1 MKTYTKIFGKLFA
14 QIWIFILATLVFTY
28 GVLLLTDLK
37 NYELIVENFDCS
49 TRRVVD
55 EGGKHQYNSVIYSCN
70 YGFHYCRDF
79 NSFNAVGGKIV
90 DRYSGYKVISA
101 DYFLDIYRKE
111 NEKWVLLE
119 TVNGT
124 EYNKN
129 FYDIEK
135 GCEFKITP
143 RVENVK
149 YEYPAWRLQYLC
161 LLCR

>member
-1 MKTYTKIFGKLFA
+1 M
-14 QIWIFILATLVFTY
+14 
-28 GVLLLTDLK
+28 
-37 NYELIVENFDCS
+37 
-49 TRRVVD
+49 
-55 EGGKHQYNSVIYSCN
+55 
-70 YGFHYCRDF
+70 
-79 NSFNAVGGKIV
+79 
-90 DRYSGYKVISA
+90 ISA